1 VGLLFDEA
9 ISMTAVTPDFGA
21 MTKPAKTAKA
31 GQLQWGRAFKAFQR
45 LRADKEDTYQVF
57 EIMRALSG
65 RSAYTG
71 YQQLLDSPQGGRLA
85 YERVEF
91 ADRLMDRAWVESF
104 APGTVGAAYAEFT
117 ARENLSAEGLAEESR
132 KGVNADDIE
141 AAHPIAWFGRRI
153 RDVHDL
159 WHILSGYGRDALGE
173 ASLVAFSYAQTG
185 GLGWAF
191 IAVGA
196 ALSAGDTG
204 GLPVRRAI
212 WEGYKRGK
220 AAGWLPGQD
229 YEKFMAEPREAARA
243 RLNLPAPAIYNS
255 FPQEQRNEA
264 TMVPVAA

>member
-1 VGLLFDEA
+1 
-9 ISMTAVTPDFGA
+9 MTTATPDFA
-21 MTKPAKTAKA
+21 ARPKTPRVAKP
-31 GQLQWGRAFKAFQR
+31 GQLEWGRAYKAFQR
-45 LRADKEDTYQVF
+45 LRADKDDTYQVF

-71 YQQLLDSPQGGRLA
+71 YQKLLDTPQGGRIA

-104 APGTVGAAYAEFT
+104 APGTVGAAYADFT
-117 ARENLSAEGLAEESR
+117 ARENLSAEGLAAESR

-141 AAHPIAWFGRRI
+141 AAHPVAWFGRRT

-173 ASLVAFSYAQTG
+173 ASLVAFSFAQTG

-196 ALSAGDTG
+196 ALSAGDTN

-220 AAGWLPGQD
+220 AAAWLLGQD
-229 YEKFMAEPREAARA
+229 YEKLMAEPLEAARK

-255 FPQEQRNEA
+255 FPLEFRNEA
-264 TMVPVAA
+264 TMVAEAA